1 MLRQKF
7 IRRKRAEKMILLRRF
22 LVVKTDLCFDILK
35 FYDDIVFIR
44 KTSQFF
50 NQPNL
55 MSHVYDKNAK
65 KQP

>member
-1 MLRQKF
+1 
-7 IRRKRAEKMILLRRF
+7 MILLRRF

-35 FYDDIVFIR
+35 LYDDIVFIR

-50 NQPNL
+50 NQSNR
-55 MSHVYDKNAK
+55 MSHVYDKNAE